1 MTPSTPSPSDSST
14 SDSSTSDTSITASVR
29 IAAPP
34 DVVFP
39 YFTDPALAVKWIADA
54 AYLDARPG
62 GTFSL
67 SVRGNPA
74 RGEYVE
80 VDPPHRVVFT
90 WGIEGSGDLPPG
102 SSTVEV
108 VLQPDG
114 DETVVTLTHRDL
126 PTEEYPPLP
135 PGGLGRVPGPAR
147 DAPRLGLLIS
157 VRPPRRLGADRGGG
171 LTKESAAQ
179 TRTCYSFCARP

>member
-1 MTPSTPSPSDSST
+1 MTPSTPSPSESST
-14 SDSSTSDTSITASVR
+14 SETAITASVR
-29 IAAPP
+29 IAASA

-62 GTFSL
+62 GTFSID
-67 SVRGNPA
+67 VRGNPA
-74 RGEYVE
+74 RGEYLE
-80 VDPPHRVVFT
+80 IDPPHRVVFT

-102 SSTVEV
+102 TSTVEV

-126 PTEEYPPLP
+126 TTQEFRRSHRE
-135 PGGLGRVPGPAR
+135 GWSEFLG
-147 DAPRLGLLIS
+147 
-157 VRPPRRLGADRGGG
+157 RLGALLSRA
-171 LTKESAAQ
+171 S
-179 TRTCYSFCARP
+179 